1 MPKEAKMLNY
11 KGNKEIL
18 KMKKTG
24 FLCSRTAPEMM
35 VERAYE
41 WAVEKSEEGECAVCG
56 NYSHIERDVF
66 EMLLRG
72 KGSIILVAAWEL
84 DTVLRPDIA
93 RAVQEGRLL
102 IVSPF
107 GTNSPNKSHFSAEIR
122 NKLIVF
128 LSNDLFIAH
137 TEKGGT
143 LERIISGINERVLSY
158 RLMGKIA

>member
-11 KGNKEIL
+11 KGNKEIM

-24 FLCSRTAPEMM
+24 FLCSRTAPETM
-35 VERAYE
+35 VEKAYE
-41 WAVEKSEEGECAVCG
+41 WAVEKSGAGECAVCG

-66 EMLLRG
+66 EILL
-72 KGSIILVAAWEL
+72 KGSGKIILVAAWEL
-84 DTVLRPDIA
+84 AGIMRPDIQKA
-93 RAVQEGRLL
+93 LDDGRLL

-107 GTNSPNKSHFSAEIR
+107 GINSPNKSHFSAEIR

-128 LSNDLFIAH
+128 LSNDLYIAH

-158 RLMGKIA
+158 RLMGRIA